1 MTEYL
6 DPYEIFCDD
15 EEEDLEILFGA
26 APTDDMS
33 RAEPGQE
40 AA

>member
-6 DPYEIFCDD
+6 DPYEIFSDN
-15 EEEDLEILFGA
+15 EGDLEILFGA
-26 APTDDMS
+26 AATDDMS
-33 RAEPGQE
+33 RAEPEQE